1 MWGPY
6 RPHPSELGIWLPAL
20 VLARTGKEVGGREI
34 SQHPPPG
41 STAASPHFHA
51 ERTACGCLEG
61 SAILESRSELLDD
74 KIPTCPLWNAP
85 RVGVAGV

>member
-20 VLARTGKEVGGREI
+20 VLARTEKGGRR
-34 SQHPPPG
+34 QGDLQRLPPG

-74 KIPTCPLWNAP
+74 KIPACPLWNAP